1 LLSLQVIKSSTI
13 TTIKQSASAPSE
25 EGDPA
30 ISRAAM
36 DFLFPLHQYLAE
48 HYEEVKLE
56 LEQMAIET
64 EWKELPGFSLW
75 LEKLSRQSP
84 EGSVAHKPE
93 VARLRYYVLQ
103 GLLFYSKDFPSG
115 SRLRGMLEV
124 DCPFDAEAFEAF
136 MELKLCFNYRMPPA
150 EVQLKEGERLLSRIS
165 EDTITFRREQYFKLS
180 NTTEV
185 TAEFSASLTRTI
197 EPGSLGKVIHGVVGV
212 LKEAWQKLL
221 EVVDKPEQWT
231 HHAPSPKRQAMLK
244 AQEDVQKVVSGISP
258 ELVQF
263 LKQNPQLWYHAL
275 DNIPVAAD

>member
-1 LLSLQVIKSSTI
+1 
-13 TTIKQSASAPSE
+13 
-25 EGDPA
+25 
-30 ISRAAM
+30 M
-36 DFLFPLHQYLAE
+36 DFLFPLHQYLVE

-64 EWKELPGFSLW
+64 EWKELPAFSLW

-93 VARLRYYVLQ
+93 VARLRIRVLD
-103 GLLFYSKDFPSG
+103 GLLFYSNDFPAG

-124 DCPFDAEAFEAF
+124 DCPFDADAFRRY
-136 MELKLCFNYRMPPA
+136 MQYKLGFDYRVPTAAIP
-150 EVQLKEGERLLSRIS
+150 LKEGERLLSQIS

-185 TAEFSASLTRTI
+185 TAECCASLTRTI
-197 EPGSLGKVIHGVVGV
+197 EPGSLGKVVHGVVGV

-231 HHAPSPKRQAMLK
+231 HHAPSPKRQAILK
-244 AQEDVQKVVSGISP
+244 AQEDIQKVVSGISP

-263 LKQNPQLWYHAL
+263 IQENPQIWYHAL